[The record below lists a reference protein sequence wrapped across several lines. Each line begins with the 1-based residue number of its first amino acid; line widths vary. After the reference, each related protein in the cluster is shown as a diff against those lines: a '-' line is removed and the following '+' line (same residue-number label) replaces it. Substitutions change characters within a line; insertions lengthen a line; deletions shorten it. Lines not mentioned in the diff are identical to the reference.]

1 MTTFSRVLIFVVVV
15 LTILSQSG
23 VSGLPL
29 KSRRLSRLNK
39 LVQTTHEQ
47 RKEASDTSEV
57 KASIP
62 VLVQIEET
70 IQETIQVSNK
80 IQQLPSLLPA
90 AVPDRNK
97 DRQPPTATEIAELN
111 KKLQQEIAQ
120 LNANVSE
127 AHESVAEIIEARL
140 EERKRREKL
149 NKEVERIGKQRSNP
163 EGAWQDELKR
173 KHEAEA
179 AESLLQSQSTAE
191 TGLTV
196 ESIIA
201 LENKV
206 QSWLQGGGDV
216 CWKSTSQRG
225 VGTIPNTCT
234 DVNHLTYQAGLCYG
248 NCPSS
253 QSNGVGPV
261 CWSVCPI
268 GYTDIGALCSFS
280 GVNVYGKGCCCTVFG
295 CCHNCNSGYTDVGC
309 LCQVSAPT
317 IAKSSSG
324 RGAGIIPTG
333 CPSDRHNEAGLCYSS
348 CPSGSVGLATT
359 CWSQCTGTFSS
370 DCGAS
375 CATSSGACSSA
386 IFDMVEAPLMIVI
399 DIATDGTLG
408 TAIKSGVSVAKS
420 VMETGVS
427 SLVKAVASKL
437 AAGMTTTAVQAT
449 IKSMANGIGKQ
460 LRDSAVQ
467 GIVDYAAHTQLSGT
481 PPTPDLDMLTG
492 LDPTGISNL
501 ILAYA
506 HPIC

>member
-173 KHEAEA
+173 NMK
-179 AESLLQSQSTAE
+179 L
-191 TGLTV
+191 
-196 ESIIA
+196 
-201 LENKV
+201 K
-206 QSWLQGGGDV
+206 
-216 CWKSTSQRG
+216 R
-225 VGTIPNTCT
+225 PNLCC
-234 DVNHLTYQAGLCYG
+234 NHR
-248 NCPSS
+248 
-253 QSNGVGPV
+253 V
-261 CWSVCPI
+261 
-268 GYTDIGALCSFS
+268 
-280 GVNVYGKGCCCTVFG
+280 
-295 CCHNCNSGYTDVGC
+295 
-309 LCQVSAPT
+309 
-317 IAKSSSG
+317 
-324 RGAGIIPTG
+324 
-333 CPSDRHNEAGLCYSS
+333 
-348 CPSGSVGLATT
+348 
-359 CWSQCTGTFSS
+359 
-370 DCGAS
+370 
-375 CATSSGACSSA
+375 
-386 IFDMVEAPLMIVI
+386 
-399 DIATDGTLG
+399 
-408 TAIKSGVSVAKS
+408 
-420 VMETGVS
+420 
-427 SLVKAVASKL
+427 
-437 AAGMTTTAVQAT
+437 
-449 IKSMANGIGKQ
+449 Q
-460 LRDSAVQ
+460 LR
-467 GIVDYAAHTQLSGT
+467 
-481 PPTPDLDMLTG
+481 LD
-492 LDPTGISNL
+492 
-501 ILAYA
+501 
-506 HPIC
+506 